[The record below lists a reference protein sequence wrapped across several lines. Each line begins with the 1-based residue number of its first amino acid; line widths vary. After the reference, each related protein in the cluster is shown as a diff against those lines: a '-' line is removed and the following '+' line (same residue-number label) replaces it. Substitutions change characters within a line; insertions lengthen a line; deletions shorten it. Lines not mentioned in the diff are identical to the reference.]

1 MVVQILSLTKIMTTY
16 GTQDDLCFDTTPG
29 QAVDQNG
36 CSEDQKDDDQD
47 GMMNSVDQCP
57 NTQLGEIIDGNGCSL
72 SQLDTDGDGVND
84 LEDAF
89 PEDSNESVDT
99 DSDGVQTDWMLILR
113 MHCVQRLSQRTTV
126 TVSCSYWPQYLPL
139 A

>member
-57 NTQLGEIIDGNGCSL
+57 NTQLGEIIDDNGCSL

-89 PEDSNESVDT
+89 PKIAMNQLILIATEY
-99 DSDGVQTDWMLILR
+99 QTDWMLILR

-126 TVSCSYWPQYLPL
+126 TVSCSY
-139 A
+139 